1 VCCVLCLHIRFYNHV
16 LWEYPFN
23 TALTSLPSPRPSSHQ
38 YMTRRGGRDH
48 FIIFGVIQVCTI
60 GVRITAPHDSSSNP
74 KT

>member
-1 VCCVLCLHIRFYNHV
+1 MMVKRILGPIFGFLLGIFLAV
-16 LWEYPFN
+16 
-23 TALTSLPSPRPSSHQ
+23 
-38 YMTRRGGRDH
+38 D